1 MLYFGGYLNISGS
14 NITYLPDGLSVGG
27 DLCIDGTK
35 ITSLP
40 KNMEIG
46 ENLDLVGTK
55 VVSIPEGLKL
65 KGDLYLNSGISYFCG
80 GIEIYGKIIK
90 E

>member
-14 NITYLPDGLSVGG
+14 NIT
-27 DLCIDGTK
+27 
-35 ITSLP
+35 SLP

-46 ENLDLVGTK
+46 RNLDLVGTK
-55 VVSIPEGLKL
+55 VVSTPEGLKL
-65 KGDLYLNSGISYFCG
+65 KGNLYLNTGISYFCG
-80 GIEIYGKIIK
+80 GMETYGKIIK